1 MSGMKNVRVFLAAIL
16 GLFLCTPVFSDE
28 KFEELAEKAKAGDA
42 EAQSDL
48 GVMYNK
54 GEGVPK
60 NNVEAAK
67 WFRKAAEQGL
77 ENAKEW
83 LRKNA
88 KEKTE

>member
-1 MSGMKNVRVFLAAIL
+1 MKNVTVFLAAIL

-28 KFEELAEKAKAGDA
+28 KFEELAEKAKAGDV

-48 GVMYNK
+48 GVMYAK

-60 NNVEAAK
+60 DNVEAVE
-67 WFRKAAEQGL
+67 WVRKAAEQGL

>member
-1 MSGMKNVRVFLAAIL
+1 M
-16 GLFLCTPVFSDE
+16 
-28 KFEELAEKAKAGDA
+28 
-42 EAQSDL
+42 
-48 GVMYNK
+48 MYAK

-60 NNVEAAK
+60 DNVEAVE
-67 WFRKAAEQGL
+67 WVRKAAEQGL

>member
-1 MSGMKNVRVFLAAIL
+1 LGFNYYSGNGVPKDDVEAAKWY
-16 GLFLCTPVFSDE
+16 G
-28 KFEELAEKAKAGDA
+28 KAAEQGDA
-42 EAQSDL
+42 SAQFNL
-48 GVMYNK
+48 GMMYAK

-60 NNVEAAK
+60 DNVEAVE
-67 WFRKAAEQGL
+67 WVRKAAEQGL